1 MFPNTKHYNI
11 DKSQKTTYDQSR
23 LMNISIISK
32 LHLVHYPIHDDDIE
46 IKTKNITNVTNIMSS
61 RYIEGLVL
69 LIKYEFHTLIHDKIR
84 WKHCNNPIL
93 KS

>member
-32 LHLVHYPIHDDDIE
+32 LHLVHCPIQDDDIE
-46 IKTKNITNVTNIMSS
+46 IKTKNITTVTGDSFQQDINPL
-61 RYIEGLVL
+61 EGL
-69 LIKYEFHTLIHDKIR
+69 
-84 WKHCNNPIL
+84 W
-93 KS
+93 